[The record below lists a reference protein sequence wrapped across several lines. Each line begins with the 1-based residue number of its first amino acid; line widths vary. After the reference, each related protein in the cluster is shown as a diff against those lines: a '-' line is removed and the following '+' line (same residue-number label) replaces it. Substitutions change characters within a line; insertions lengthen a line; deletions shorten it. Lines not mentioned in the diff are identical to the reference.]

1 MYYGKQYQ
9 KNYAITFYDCKKA
22 YDKLHYNW
30 MLCVYEWKSIL
41 KEVM

>member
-1 MYYGKQYQ
+1 MYHGKQYQ
-9 KNYAITFYDCKKA
+9 KNYAITFYDCKNA

-41 KEVM
+41 EEVI